1 MRALGVRQVPIVSK
15 GKAHANGQ
23 VLRDV
28 ARLCGIPYGEQ
39 KILPVAELGRRQTI
53 ILAAAQRY
61 LAQLSDDQLRLMLP
75 NRPRS
80 YGQLLWHIFNVADA
94 FLEHERGIPL
104 TVESYNRNPAPER
117 DSKAAIAAYGRE
129 VEAAVAA
136 YFAGPAAARD
146 WSSRADVYYGAQT
159 LHEFLERTTWH
170 FAQHVRQVLWRLDM
184 LGIAPDGPV
193 PADVLAGLPMP
204 EKVWDDEA
212 R

>member
-39 KILPVAELGRRQTI
+39 KILPVAELGRRQSI

-61 LAQLSDDQLRLMLP
+61 LAQLSEEQLKLMLP

-80 YGQLLWHIFNVADA
+80 YGQLVWHIFNVADA

-104 TVESYNRNPAPER
+104 TAAAYNRNPAPGQ
-117 DSKAAIAAYGRE
+117 DDKASIGAYGRE
-129 VEAAVAA
+129 VQAGVAKYFADVAA
-136 YFAGPAAARD
+136 TRD
-146 WSSRADVYYGAQT
+146 WSAKADVYYGAQT
-159 LHEFLERTTWH
+159 RHEYLERTTWH
-170 FAQHVRQVLWRLDM
+170 FAQHVRQVLWRLDS
-184 LGIAPDGPV
+184 LSITADGPL

-204 EKVWDDEA
+204 EKVWDE
-212 R
+212 